1 MHKIEIE
8 LEKRI
13 LILDGAMGTM
23 VQKYQLE
30 EDNYRNDF
38 LNNHHIELKGNTDIL
53 NLTEPE
59 IIRSIHLEYL
69 KAGADIISTN
79 TFGANAISQA
89 DYDTSKLVWDIN
101 KEGAIL
107 ARNAI
112 DDFMNLDSSQPRFVA
127 GAIGPTTKL
136 ASMSSKMNDPG
147 YRDITFDEL
156 VKAYTEQANALIE
169 GGIDLFL
176 LETITDTLN
185 AKAAI
190 FALMTIFEEI
200 ERGFPIMVSATITD
214 QSGRVLSGQTLEA
227 FMISISHAPI
237 LSIGLNC
244 ALGAEE
250 LRPYVQ
256 ILNKESQ
263 FPISVHPNA
272 GLPNEF
278 GEYDQ
283 TVEEFSELILE
294 FASNGWINIA
304 GGCCGTT
311 PQHIEVTAN
320 KLRNLTPR
328 YNYIQ
333 SKSKKNQTTPAIK
346 ELINNW
352 KNNPSNHPQPTFKL
366 RELMDLVSKI
376 EDYSTLKDTKSCF
389 EKEQNKY
396 HSEQAMLL
404 NAHFFGRYQYL
415 RVKNKLEIKA
425 KLK

>member
-30 EDNYRNDF
+30 EDNYRNDI
-38 LNNHHIELKGNTDIL
+38 LNNHQIELKGNTDIL

-107 ARNAI
+107 ARIAI
-112 DDFMNLDSSQPRFVA
+112 NEFMKLDASRPRFVA

-136 ASMSSKMNDPG
+136 ASLSPKMNDPG
-147 YRDITFDEL
+147 FRDITFDEL

-185 AKAAI
+185 VKAAI
-190 FALMTIFEEI
+190 FALMTIFEVM
-200 ERGFPIMVSATITD
+200 EREFPIMVSATITD
-214 QSGRVLSGQTLEA
+214 QSGRILSGQTLEA

-311 PQHIEVTAN
+311 PQHIKVTAN

-328 YNYIQ
+328 IDFT
-333 SKSKKNQTTPAIK
+333 KSKNIQTNPAIK

-352 KNNPSNHPQPTFKL
+352 KKNPSNHPQPTFKL
-366 RELMDLVSKI
+366 RELMDLVSRI
-376 EDYSTLKDTKSCF
+376 EDYGTLKDAKSCF

-404 NAHFFGRYQYL
+404 NAHIFGRYQYL
-415 RVKNKLEIKA
+415 RVENKLEIKE
-425 KLK
+425 

>member
-1 MHKIEIE
+1 MHRIEIE
-8 LEKRI
+8 IGKRI

-23 VQKYQLE
+23 VQKYQLQE
-30 EDNYRNDF
+30 ENYRNDF
-38 LNNHHIELKGNTDIL
+38 LKSHQIELKGNTDLL

-79 TFGANAISQA
+79 TFGANTISQA
-89 DYDTSKLVWDIN
+89 DYDTSMLVWDIN

-112 DDFMNLDSSQPRFVA
+112 DEFMKSDSGRPRFVA

-136 ASMSSKMNDPG
+136 ASMSPKMNDPG
-147 YRDITFDEL
+147 YRDVTFDEL
-156 VKAYTEQANALIE
+156 VKAYTEQATALIE

-200 ERGFPIMVSATITD
+200 ETEFPIMVSATITD
-214 QSGRVLSGQTLEA
+214 QSGRILSGQTLEA

-256 ILNKESQ
+256 VLNKESQ

-283 TVEEFSELILE
+283 TVEEFSDLILE
-294 FASNGWINIA
+294 FATNGWVNIA

-311 PQHIEVTAN
+311 PQHIAVIAK
-320 KLRNLTPR
+320 KLGNLTPR
-328 YNYIQ
+328 YDYIQ
-333 SKSKKNQTTPAIK
+333 SKNKNIQTNPAIK
-346 ELINNW
+346 ELISNW
-352 KNNPSNHPQPTFKL
+352 KNNPSNHSQPTFKL
-366 RELMDLVSKI
+366 KELMDLVSKI
-376 EDYSTLKDTKSCF
+376 EDWKTLKYVKYCF

-396 HSEQAMLL
+396 HSEQALLL
-404 NAHFFGRYQYL
+404 NAHIFGRFQYL
-415 RVKNKLEIKA
+415 RVESKL
-425 KLK
+425 